1 MKSNNRISAFTITL
15 FEWGL
20 MTGTESWGPA
30 FLHPKPWLTTQH
42 SLTFWKRLAYSGPL
56 SFIIWG
62 KAGVCSLLSDL
73 LTSQYSWINGRRT
86 LWTWL
91 SWVLIRGS
99 TLENLF
105 SFPSFKILYHPRE
118 IATIV
123 VCLFQTHLLVIHHL
137 NPQAGVWTLQQVLP
151 QRWSEED

>member
-1 MKSNNRISAFTITL
+1 MKSNNRISAFIITL

-42 SLTFWKRLAYSGPL
+42 SWPSEKDWPLLGPSLT
-56 SFIIWG
+56 SFEE
-62 KAGVCSLLSDL
+62 KAGVCSLLSVL
-73 LTSQYSWINGRRT
+73 LTSQYSWISGRRT

-118 IATIV
+118 IAIIV

-151 QRWSEED
+151 